1 GWELFGPWAEGEAVR
16 EAIVKAGEEF
26 GIRQVGSRAYS
37 SNTLESGWIPSPMPA
52 VYSGEKM
59 KKYREWLPATGYEA
73 TASLGGSFYS
83 NNIED
88 YYLTPYDLGY
98 GNSVKFD
105 HDFVGRAAL
114 EKMAAGKPRRKKITL
129 VWDGADVA
137 KVVESYFQ
145 KDQPPGKFMEWP
157 SLVYSVLPYDKIV
170 KDGKTVGIS
179 TFAGYSTNERALLSL
194 AMIDTE
200 LSEPGT
206 KVTLV
211 WGEEG
216 GGSKKP
222 NVERHRQIE
231 VHATVAPNPFAANAR
246 TQYRK

>member
-1 GWELFGPWAEGEAVR
+1 
-16 EAIVKAGEEF
+16 
-26 GIRQVGSRAYS
+26 
-37 SNTLESGWIPSPMPA
+37 
-52 VYSGEKM
+52 
-59 KKYREWLPATGYEA
+59 
-73 TASLGGSFYS
+73 
-83 NNIED
+83 
-88 YYLTPYDLGY
+88 
-98 GNSVKFD
+98 
-105 HDFVGRAAL
+105 
-114 EKMAAGKPRRKKITL
+114 
-129 VWDGADVA
+129 
-137 KVVESYFQ
+137 
-145 KDQPPGKFMEWP
+145 MEWP

-231 VHATVAPNPFAANAR
+231 VRATVAPNPYAANAR